1 MKRQPELAP
10 TPYLSSRRGL
20 WLIAAW
26 LLAGGCQLL
35 AGVDADSFPP
45 QDVAGAA
52 GGFGAASGA
61 GTAGDG
67 PARQGGAGAGGAG
80 GGAAGTSGA
89 GGNGA
94 GGAGGAASRLVT
106 YVATGNGYSCAIVD
120 DGNVL
125 CWGYNAS
132 GQLGDGTIESRY
144 APTPVLQSPGGPPL
158 SGAQQLALSASHS
171 CARLVGGEVRC
182 WGANDSGQLG
192 DGTTENRLTPAVVV
206 QSPGGP
212 SLTGVLRVEL
222 GDQHSCALRNDG
234 QVHCW
239 GYNGSGQLGNNTN
252 TTQSTPTPVL
262 QAPGGGPVIDA
273 DGLVVGARHGCL
285 RLTNG
290 QARCW
295 GHNKAGQL
303 GDGTQDNRLTPVLV
317 LQSLGGPP
325 LTGIQELGLGDSHS
339 CARLAGGDVRC
350 WGSNGS
356 GQVGDGTTEFRLTP
370 ATVLQSPGGAALTGV
385 QELTLGEDHSCARL
399 AGGNVRCWGSNLVGQ
414 LGDGTKV
421 NQLTPVLV
429 LEAQGGSPLA
439 GVQGVAPGWYHSCA
453 RLAGD
458 DVRCWGD
465 NDFGELGDGTTAPQ
479 LTPVRV
485 LFP

>member
-1 MKRQPELAP
+1 MRRQTELTPA
-10 TPYLSSRRGL
+10 PYLSSRRGL
-20 WLIAAW
+20 GLIAAW

-67 PARQGGAGAGGAG
+67 PARQGGAGTGGAG
-80 GGAAGTSGA
+80 GGAAGASGA
-89 GGNGA
+89 GGTGA
-94 GGAGGAASRLVT
+94 GGAGGVAPRLVT

-120 DGNVL
+120 EGKVL
-125 CWGYNAS
+125 CWGRNYS

-144 APTPVLQSPGGPPL
+144 APTPVLQSPGGSPL
-158 SGAQQLALSASHS
+158 TGAQQLALSESHS
-171 CARLVGGEVRC
+171 CALLVGGEVRC
-182 WGANDSGQLG
+182 WGFNNSGRLG
-192 DGTTENRLTPAVVV
+192 DGTIENRLTPVTVV
-206 QSPGGP
+206 QSLGGP
-212 SLTGVLRVEL
+212 PLTGVLRVEL
-222 GDQHSCALRNDG
+222 GADYSCALRNDG

-252 TTQSTPTPVL
+252 TEQLTPAPVL

-273 DGLVVGARHGCL
+273 KGMAIGERHGCL
-285 RLTNG
+285 GLANG

-295 GHNKAGQL
+295 GNNNAGQL

-317 LQSLGGPP
+317 LQSPGGPP
-325 LTGIQELGLGDSHS
+325 LTGIQELALGEDHS
-339 CARLAGGDVRC
+339 CARLGGGEVRC

-356 GQVGDGTTEFRLTP
+356 GQLGDGTTESRLTP
-370 ATVLQSPGGAALTGV
+370 TTVLQSPGGSALTGV
-385 QELTLGEDHSCARL
+385 QELTLGDASSCARL
-399 AGGNVRCWGSNLVGQ
+399 AGGNVRCWGSNNTGQ

-421 NQLTPVLV
+421 NQLTPVLM

-458 DVRCWGD
+458 DVRCWGA
-465 NDFGELGDGTTAPQ
+465 NDSGQLGDGTTAPQ